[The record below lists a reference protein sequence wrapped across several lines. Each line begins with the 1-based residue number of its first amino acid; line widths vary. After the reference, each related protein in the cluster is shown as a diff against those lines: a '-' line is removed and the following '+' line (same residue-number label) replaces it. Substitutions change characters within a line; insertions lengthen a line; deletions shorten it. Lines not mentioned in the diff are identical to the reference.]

1 MTRWNQAWPSRAQLA
16 HFGRAKSHLSLRLRQ
31 TRHAVS
37 RFLSLSAEAAV
48 GVLEMLLL
56 EGGDGRVGD
65 MLLLSLV
72 GGVLC
77 CSKDGAMLTT
87 WNLDV

>member
-1 MTRWNQAWPSRAQLA
+1 
-16 HFGRAKSHLSLRLRQ
+16 
-31 TRHAVS
+31 
-37 RFLSLSAEAAV
+37 LSLSAEAAA

-87 WNLDV
+87 